1 MSTRPVYYHETID
14 VTSIR
19 EKEVEYLRV
28 LGKVVTELV
37 NTPKSD
43 MRNYAKW
50 VLIWAT
56 GRWPAVIGQWE
67 MRSWDWFAQH
77 FESFSLEVDHPEGY
91 EQYRSGGFD
100 RLLVPHEGTPSL
112 DEVVANGV
120 RAPYVLQETI
130 TTEVG
135 KSRFYLD
142 ALSRAAP
149 KIAEDGN
156 GVHLHGAYNVML
168 RNDSEVLVQWA
179 VDSVQTFTGTM
190 AGPERFPA
198 LDAWRREAAG
208 IEWSHTGVLLKPT
221 SWSAL
226 R

>member
-1 MSTRPVYYHETID
+1 MTSGPVYYHETID
-14 VTSIR
+14 VTSVR

-37 NTPKSD
+37 NTPASD

-56 GRWPAVIGQWE
+56 GRWPMVVGQWE
-67 MRSWDWFAQH
+67 MRSWEWFATH

-100 RLLVPHEGTPSL
+100 RLLVPHDGTPAL
-112 DEVVANGV
+112 DDVVANGV

-130 TTEVG
+130 TTDIG
-135 KSRFYLD
+135 QSRSYLD
-142 ALSRAAP
+142 ALARAADRV
-149 KIAEDGN
+149 AADGK
-156 GVHLHGAYNVML
+156 GVRLHGAYNVML

-179 VDSVQTFTGTM
+179 IDSVKTFTETM
-190 AGPERFPA
+190 TSSESFPGLA
-198 LDAWRREAAG
+198 EWRRDAAAL
-208 IEWSHTGVLLKPT
+208 ERTHTGVLLKPT
-221 SWSAL
+221 SWSPL